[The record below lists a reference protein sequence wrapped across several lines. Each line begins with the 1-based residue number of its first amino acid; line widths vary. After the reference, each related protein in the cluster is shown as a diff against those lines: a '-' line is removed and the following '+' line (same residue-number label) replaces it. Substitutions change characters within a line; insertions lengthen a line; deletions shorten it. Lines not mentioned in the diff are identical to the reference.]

1 LSSARHDVG
10 TYSFDSG
17 KQYFLDTNIWL
28 LVYGPARPR
37 DTRSRTYS
45 DGFKRLRASGA
56 AVLIDAVV
64 VSELVNA
71 WTRFEFNQSGIRD
84 FKAFR
89 SSAPFRS
96 IAADITTALRS
107 ILSFAKPIG
116 TPFANISL
124 APLLTSFE
132 QGGRDFNDLLIVE
145 TCRSRACVLVTD
157 DGDMRDANLPIV
169 TGNRSLL
176 SPAAE

>member
-1 LSSARHDVG
+1 VPREYDVG

-17 KQYFLDTNIWL
+17 AQYFLDTNIWFL
-28 LVYGPARPR
+28 IYGPVSSGDRRAA
-37 DTRSRTYS
+37 TYS
-45 DGFKRLRASGA
+45 DGLKRLMASGGV
-56 AVLIDAVV
+56 VLIDAVI
-64 VSELVNA
+64 VSELANA
-71 WTRFEFNQSGIRD
+71 WTRFEFKRSRGTD

-89 SSAPFRS
+89 NSAAFKAT
-96 IAADITTALRS
+96 AADIAMAVRS

-176 SPAAE
+176 ATASP